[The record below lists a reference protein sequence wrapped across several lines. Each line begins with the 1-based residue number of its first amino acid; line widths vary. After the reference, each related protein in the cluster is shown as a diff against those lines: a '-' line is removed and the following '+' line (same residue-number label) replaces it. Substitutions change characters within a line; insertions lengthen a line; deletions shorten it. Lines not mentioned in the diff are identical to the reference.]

1 MKQKLQVA
9 AVHATVFIFLRVI
22 LGMLGY
28 WFVLLLFVPTVHF
41 TLTQRGSHFEE
52 RPIAALKGERTVK
65 GTVISRVNLSF
76 VITRNGFCAE
86 TKPTIHFTE
95 PVFIGKIPFPQEA
108 ERPFLTI
115 CLLRIARNDQC
126 LFEIF
131 TLQNEERSLT
141 SEKGYSTLKRT
152 TFVRE

>member
-41 TLTQRGSHFEE
+41 TLTQRGRHFVE

-86 TKPTIHFTE
+86 TKPTFHFAE
-95 PVFIGKIPFPQEA
+95 QVFIGKTPLPQEA
-108 ERPFLTI
+108 ERPFF
-115 CLLRIARNDQC
+115 NDLPTPHC
-126 LFEIF
+126 A
-131 TLQNEERSLT
+131 ERPMS
-141 SEKGYSTLKRT
+141 
-152 TFVRE
+152 V